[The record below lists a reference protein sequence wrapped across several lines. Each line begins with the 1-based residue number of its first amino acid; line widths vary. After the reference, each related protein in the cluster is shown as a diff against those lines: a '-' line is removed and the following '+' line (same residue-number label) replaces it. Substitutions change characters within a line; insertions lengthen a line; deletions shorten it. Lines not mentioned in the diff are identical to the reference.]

1 MHPMAQQIPGILPDL
16 RRYARALSGS
26 RALGDGWIVAC
37 LESLLAKPA
46 RIRPGDDVK
55 LEMFRL
61 LNRCAERAAGGA
73 RVQTAENEPRDR
85 LEREMLDLPL
95 VDRQILLLVTLEGFS
110 LERAALLTGLRRC
123 EVECRLDAARR
134 KLSASVPARVL
145 IIEDEPI
152 VAMDLV
158 NVVRSAGHVSTGVA
172 PTNRRALE
180 LARDRAPDLIL
191 ADVRLRSGES
201 GIAAIKEILRAG
213 ALPVIFVT
221 GYPER
226 VLTREGIEPSLLVPK
241 PFDPELLGR
250 AINQAVS
257 GGLPAA
263 RERVGAAPDASR

>member
-1 MHPMAQQIPGILPDL
+1 MQSIAQQMPKILPDL

-26 RALGDGWIVAC
+26 RLLGDGWVAAC
-37 LESLLAKPA
+37 LESLLCNAV
-46 RIRPGDDVK
+46 RLQSGDDVK
-55 LEMFRL
+55 VEMYRL
-61 LNRCAERAAGGA
+61 LNCCAERSAVSGRLRSG
-73 RVQTAENEPRDR
+73 EDEPRDR
-85 LEREMLDLPL
+85 LEREVLNLPL
-95 VDRQILLLVTLEGFS
+95 VDRQVLLLVTLEGFS
-110 LERAALLTGLRRC
+110 LERAALLTGLRRRDA
-123 EVECRLDAARR
+123 ELRLDAARR

-158 NVVRSAGHVSTGVA
+158 NVVRNAGHVSTGVA

-180 LARDRAPDLIL
+180 LARDRVPDLIL

-250 AINQAVS
+250 AINRAVS

-263 RERVGAAPDASR
+263 RRRDVVPGSSR

>member
-1 MHPMAQQIPGILPDL
+1 MHPTAQQISGILPDL

-26 RALGDGWIVAC
+26 RALGDGWIAAC
-37 LESLLAKPA
+37 LESLLSNPA
-46 RIRPGDDVK
+46 RLRPGDDVK
-55 LEMFRL
+55 FEMLRRL
-61 LNRCAERAAGGA
+61 HRCAKRATGGA
-73 RVQTAENEPRDR
+73 PGQAAENEPRDR

-95 VDRQILLLVTLEGFS
+95 VDRQILLLVALEGFS
-110 LERAALLTGLRRC
+110 LDRAALLTGLRRC
-123 EVECRLDAARR
+123 DAARR
-134 KLSASVPARVL
+134 LDAVRRRLSARVPARVL

-158 NVVRSAGHVSTGVA
+158 TVVRNAGHVSTGVA

-241 PFDPELLGR
+241 PFDPEFLGR

-263 RERVGAAPDASR
+263 RERVGVAPDASR

>member
-1 MHPMAQQIPGILPDL
+1 MSPVAQKIPDVLPAL
-16 RRYARALSGS
+16 RRYARAVSGS
-26 RALGDGWIVAC
+26 RELGDRWVAAC
-37 LESLLAKPA
+37 LETLLRDPT
-46 RIRPGDDVK
+46 RIRPDGDVK

-61 LNRCAERAAGGA
+61 LLGCAEALAVA
-73 RVQTAENEPRDR
+73 QPTADGQPGDR
-85 LEREMLDLPL
+85 LEREILNLPL
-95 VDRQILLLVTLEGFS
+95 ADRQILLLVALEGYS
-110 LERAALLTGLRRC
+110 LDRAAMLTGLRPGDA
-123 EVECRLDAARR
+123 EVRLDAARR
-134 KLSASVPARVL
+134 RLSATVPARVL

-158 NVVRSAGHVSTGVA
+158 NVVRNAGHVSTGVA
-172 PTNRRALE
+172 STNRRALE

-201 GIAAIKEILRAG
+201 GIAAIREILRAG

-226 VLTREGIEPSLLVPK
+226 VLTREGIEPSLLIPK

-263 RERVGAAPDASR
+263 RQRGAA